1 MLVSRVA
8 CCSLFVVDFG
18 SYQGFNAVAEATNI
32 LMFMQDD
39 VLGEIDV
46 LVFTCS
52 AQPLVS

>member
-1 MLVSRVA
+1 M
-8 CCSLFVVDFG
+8 FVVDFG